1 MELIDSCG
9 AVEAVRLL
17 RLAIKR
23 GAGGFG
29 EHLQGID
36 RQGRWQAHG
45 LESELVWELREHG
58 KWEAGLEEDRS
69 YEVGEVRKGNPR
81 P

>member
-1 MELIDSCG
+1 MRACVRERERNGGEIWVLHDLLWERLVELIDSCG
-9 AVEAVRLL
+9 SVEAVRLL

-45 LESELVWELREHG
+45 LEPKSWF
-58 KWEAGLEEDRS
+58 
-69 YEVGEVRKGNPR
+69 GN
-81 P
+81 